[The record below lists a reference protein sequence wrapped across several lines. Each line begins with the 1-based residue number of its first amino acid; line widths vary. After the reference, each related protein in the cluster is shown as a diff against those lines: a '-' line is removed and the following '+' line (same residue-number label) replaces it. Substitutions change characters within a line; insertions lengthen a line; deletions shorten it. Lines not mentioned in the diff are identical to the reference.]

1 MTVAVLLAKDAQT
14 DYDDLPATI
23 QERVSAI
30 IERLRNWPTVSGAK
44 ALSGQWAG
52 HFRIRTGDWRV
63 IFRVVTP
70 RLVVVRIKH
79 RREVYGD

>member
-23 QERVSAI
+23 QVRVSAI
-30 IERLRNWPTVSGAK
+30 VERLRNWPTVSGAK